1 MNNMICKNCGAP
13 ISENHRFCP
22 ECGEKFTIEMGE
34 INPNSQVSPQPTHSQ
49 TPPENYL
56 IWAILATIFCCW
68 PFGIPAIINASKV
81 DSAFNRGDYAGAKE
95 YSRNAKKV
103 DYRICCCR
111 MLSCSTLHNI
121 YCCND
126 NVRNTRLS
134 SIKHEKIDILG
145 NHNCGSN
152 YVGGNLFFY

>member
-13 ISENHRFCP
+13 ISENHQFCP
-22 ECGEKFTIEMGE
+22 ECGEKITIEMGE

-81 DSAFNRGDYAGAKE
+81 DSAFNRGDYAEAKE
-95 YSRNAKKV
+95 YSRNAKKWTIV
-103 DYRICCCR
+103 SAVVGCTVVLLYIIFIVAMMMLGTLDYPQ
-111 MLSCSTLHNI
+111 
-121 YCCND
+121 
-126 NVRNTRLS
+126 
-134 SIKHEKIDILG
+134 
-145 NHNCGSN
+145 
-152 YVGGNLFFY
+152 

>member
-1 MNNMICKNCGAP
+1 MICKNCGAP

-22 ECGEKFTIEMGE
+22 ECGEKITIEMGE

-81 DSAFNRGDYAGAKE
+81 DSAFNRGDYAGAIE
-95 YSRNAKKV
+95 YSRNAKKWTIV
-103 DYRICCCR
+103 SAVVGCTVVLLYIIFIVAMIMLGTLDYP
-111 MLSCSTLHNI
+111 L
-121 YCCND
+121 
-126 NVRNTRLS
+126 
-134 SIKHEKIDILG
+134 
-145 NHNCGSN
+145 
-152 YVGGNLFFY
+152 

>member
-1 MNNMICKNCGAP
+1 MICKNCGAP

-22 ECGEKFTIEMGE
+22 ECGEKITIEMGE
-34 INPNSQVSPQPTHSQ
+34 INPNSQVSPQTTHSQ

-95 YSRNAKKV
+95 YSRKAKKWTITSAIIAGAFWLV
-103 DYRICCCR
+103 YI
-111 MLSCSTLHNI
+111 
-121 YCCND
+121 
-126 NVRNTRLS
+126 
-134 SIKHEKIDILG
+134 ILIVV
-145 NHNCGSN
+145 
-152 YVGGNLFFY
+152 YVIVMGEFLL